1 MIRFLPDTWT
11 DALLRPVAMAA
22 PNGGVYVELIAPDF
36 RFIFVLVLVLALV
49 WVILARQ
56 GQRRLSPALILL
68 GLTAVA
74 FVPWLS
80 TTGNGRYFIPFL
92 LMVGPLCIGLLHL
105 IPARKLLR
113 VTAALGMVL
122 WQAYLIY
129 AIDPWRTWGH
139 ISWGEGAAFEIH
151 VPKEVAAQ
159 PATYVTLSS
168 ISYSIIAPRFHPDSR
183 WVNVSSQPGVSVN
196 SPDSLRTQALISA
209 PGPLRVI
216 FPTVPGGQRNE
227 TMDPAL
233 ADAID
238 DLLARHRLSIKR
250 MEDCRLLPSAGMA
263 GLAVH
268 KKDRT
273 LRGGDAN
280 LHGFW
285 LCPLARK
292 AGSRSEQANDLPAST
307 EQVFQKLERLCPRMF
322 PPGETVSLR
331 IPAGAVRGY
340 PSSDFKLYVLDDG
353 RVIYKYYRALNSV
366 VLGDT
371 DTVLS
376 AGFSID
382 CDHVQGRTGLP
393 WERAI

>member
-1 MIRFLPDTWT
+1 MIRFLPDTWI

-36 RFIFVLVLVLALV
+36 RFIFVLGLVLALV
-49 WVILARQ
+49 WAMLARR

-68 GLTAVA
+68 FVTAAA
-74 FVPWLS
+74 FVPWLF

-92 LMVGPLCIGLLHL
+92 LIVGPLCIGLLHL
-105 IPARKLLR
+105 LPATKLLR
-113 VTAALGMVL
+113 VAAALGMVL

-129 AIDPWRTWGH
+129 TIDPWHTWGH
-139 ISWGEGAAFEIH
+139 ISWGDGAAFEIQ
-151 VPKEVAAQ
+151 VPKDVATQ

-183 WVNVSSQPGVSVN
+183 WINVSSQPGVSVKA
-196 SPDSLRTQALISA
+196 PDSLRVQALISA

-216 FPTVPGGQRNE
+216 FPTVPGGQTDE
-227 TMDPAL
+227 AMDPAL
-233 ADAID
+233 AVAID
-238 DLLARHRLSIKR
+238 DLLARHRLSIER
-250 MEDCRLLPSAGMA
+250 TEDCRLLASAGMA

-273 LRGGDAN
+273 QVDGAN

-292 AGSRSEQANDLPAST
+292 ANSRAEQANELPAST
-307 EQVFQKLERLCPRMF
+307 EQVFGKLERLCPRIF
-322 PPGETVSLR
+322 PPGDTVSLR

-340 PSSDFKLYVLDDG
+340 PSSDFKVYVLDQSE
-353 RVIYKYYRALNSV
+353 VWYKYFRALNPV
-366 VLGDT
+366 RLG
-371 DTVLS
+371 
-376 AGFSID
+376 SID
-382 CDHVQGRTGLP
+382 AVLAPAFTMECNDIRGRSGLP
-393 WERAI
+393 WEREL